1 MMVGLIAK
9 LLQVSVVCFCFK
21 CDGADVGLAY
31 STVKRHMQL
40 DPGQKRDGNDNFD
53 DCDEDVDDNA
63 AYLNRLDEDD
73 DEEGEL
79 DYEDD
84 PFYHEVRRHIFGLYS
99 GR

>member
-1 MMVGLIAK
+1 
-9 LLQVSVVCFCFK
+9 
-21 CDGADVGLAY
+21 
-31 STVKRHMQL
+31 MQL

-53 DCDEDVDDNA
+53 DSDEDVDDNA